1 MNEPQDRKKE
11 PSMEEIFASIRRVVT
26 GDPKITAAL
35 GGKSAVEAVMVNDK
49 NEIINLNP
57 MAKYT
62 TDVAAPALDT
72 QPGRSTS
79 DDAVSA
85 SLVHPESNHRAESD
99 SGGGSDFRT
108 TVDPALDSF
117 MSSASISVT
126 LKDWLDQNL
135 PDLVEQRLRGLLRPL
150 LKSWF
155 DSNLP
160 TMIDRIVRNEVE
172 RIVSHNNDR

>member
-1 MNEPQDRKKE
+1 MNESQDRKDE
-11 PSMEEIFASIRRVVT
+11 PSMEEIFDSIRRVVT
-26 GDPKITAAL
+26 SDPQTAAPP

-62 TDVAAPALDT
+62 TDVAAPALDP
-72 QPGRSTS
+72 QPGPSTT
-79 DDAVSA
+79 DDTTSA
-85 SLVHPESNHRAESD
+85 SVVHPQSDHRAEPD
-99 SGGGSDFRT
+99 LGGGPDFKASL
-108 TVDPALDSF
+108 DPALESF
-117 MSSASISVT
+117 MSSAGISVT

-155 DSNLP
+155 DTNLP
-160 TMIDRIVRNEVE
+160 TMIDRIVRTEVE
-172 RIVSHNNDR
+172 RIVSNSGDR